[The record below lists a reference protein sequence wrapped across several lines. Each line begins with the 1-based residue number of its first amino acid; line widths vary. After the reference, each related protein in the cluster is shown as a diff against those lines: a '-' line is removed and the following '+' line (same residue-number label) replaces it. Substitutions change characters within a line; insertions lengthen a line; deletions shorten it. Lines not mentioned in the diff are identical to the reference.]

1 VSEQTPLLLV
11 ESLSIFNAKGV
22 KLQNEARVNVV
33 QVGVDAIL
41 LGNVV
46 IEHSFS
52 RNCDHE
58 QRPQKLL
65 EHQLRIVSR
74 VGVIY

>member
-1 VSEQTPLLLV
+1 M
-11 ESLSIFNAKGV
+11 
-22 KLQNEARVNVV
+22 V

-41 LGNVV
+41 LADVV
-46 IEHSFS
+46 IEHAFG
-52 RNCDHE
+52 RDCDHE

-65 EHQLRIVSR
+65 QHLLRIVSR